1 MPNLFMRSANSNP
14 KLKKLV
20 TIVFLFLF
28 LVLACQFFIS
38 SILIV
43 RPEQE
48 ITHWET
54 SKMPIDSAQAYTIG
68 SRLERAERLSFLPF
82 QLKDTSKIN
91 ELYSRLYLALSL
103 IENPK
108 SNLELAELHAIKL
121 TQAAPSNYLGWTL
134 LAQSKIYKDNYT
146 WEDQSALT
154 KALTLAPFE
163 RKNQIRLLPLVI
175 ENWLLLSNKNQELTL
190 ELIGSA
196 LNDPSTDHIAAGY
209 MREFDNIIPFNPLID
224 NSPLSGRIRR
234 MLKQ

>member
-1 MPNLFMRSANSNP
+1 MALTDFDSLKVKLYDFQPLGNSCF
-14 KLKKLV
+14 K
-20 TIVFLFLF
+20 
-28 LVLACQFFIS
+28 
-38 SILIV
+38 
-43 RPEQE
+43 
-48 ITHWET
+48 
-54 SKMPIDSAQAYTIG
+54 SKDNELNTTEMYIQTDCMYNS
-68 SRLERAERLSFLPF
+68 
-82 QLKDTSKIN
+82 KDKNKIN
-91 ELYSRLYLALSL
+91 QLLSRLYLVLSSV
-103 IENPK
+103 ENSK
-108 SNLELAELHAIKL
+108 DNLVLAELHAAKL
-121 TQAAPSNYLGWTL
+121 TQNAPSDYLGWTL

-209 MREFDNIIPFNPLID
+209 MREFNNIIPFNPLID